1 MHLQWLRQ
9 LRKVC
14 FIQKNE
20 EARAIRPL
28 RRRRWRRGKK
38 DICYVGKSHNR
49 RFPVT
54 RRISHSLRLIHRLLV
69 SHVSL
74 TGFGAPTATN
84 TSPGMEMHG
93 YKYRPQG
100 PCGNLIIRDM
110 TSGAASLPTRTET
123 PRAGFLGGRET
134 STPIDLSIWPSC
146 TCVPRTRLAPSFRAV
161 NRESL
166 ENLSPWRDCCEFG
179 LKFM

>member
-1 MHLQWLRQ
+1 MCGIKSRLTNSKSLILKGNSVRHMISSSLPGALTVIETIEESVFHTEERRSKSNSPTASPP
-9 LRKVC
+9 LTARK
-14 FIQKNE
+14 K
-20 EARAIRPL
+20 
-28 RRRRWRRGKK
+28 G
-38 DICYVGKSHNR
+38 YVGKSHNR

-134 STPIDLSIWPSC
+134 STPIDLSI
-146 TCVPRTRLAPSFRAV
+146 
-161 NRESL
+161 
-166 ENLSPWRDCCEFG
+166 
-179 LKFM
+179 